1 MLYYENMKE
10 LPQKASD
17 FLSGDFLAGLE
28 QKDPAKIRDQ
38 AAVLPHNVV
47 LEGIGNRMLIRDF
60 LVQTKGELS
69 SYVSTLDGE
78 EADLEDGTR
87 RLFGVI
93 DDKLDEIFKDADDN
107 KDKPGGLGME
117 RFRQEFRNLSGDNV
131 VNLANHVA
139 QMDVDK
145 ILAINNPYTVM
156 KAIRGAIVEELWKNV
171 QDYRETGDNQE
182 IRDAISE
189 TVAEFVDIIDKDI
202 LYSMLYDGEDILGR
216 SAYS

>member
-1 MLYYENMKE
+1 MLYCENMEE

-17 FLSGDFLAGLE
+17 FLSGDFLTGLE

-60 LVQTKGELS
+60 LLQTKGELS
-69 SYVSTLDGE
+69 NYISDLDSKE
-78 EADLEDGTR
+78 VDLEDSTR

-93 DDKLDEIFKDADDN
+93 DDKLDEICQAAEECKDDL
-107 KDKPGGLGME
+107 GGLGME

-131 VNLANHVA
+131 VNLANHIV

-145 ILAINNPYTVM
+145 ILAINNPYAVM
-156 KAIRGAIVEELWKNV
+156 KDIRNSIVEELWKNV
-171 QDYRETGDNQE
+171 QDYREVGGILE
-182 IRDAISE
+182 IRENIRKIA
-189 TVAEFVDIIDKDI
+189 VEFVEAIDRDI
-202 LYSMLYDGEDILGR
+202 LDSMLHGGEYAASR
-216 SAYS
+216 T